1 MRRWLTAT
9 VLGVAAALVLSGCQ
23 APAGVDGKLVDDWS
37 ALGEPKVPVPTAGTC
52 YTGSAEEV
60 LDVTGADLKDAG
72 SCTVEHIAEVAH
84 VGQVTGA
91 DASRSSV
98 PAEDSAAGKAA
109 YTDCTTTVREFLGD
123 EWMAGRLYLIVHFP
137 SERQWDGGARHYR
150 CSLVEISSEGGNV
163 VKRNSS
169 LRDGLR
175 GGRPLGVGCVN
186 DFGKDAK
193 SVDRIDFVDCDAKH
207 TAEFS
212 GVYTVTPPGRPYPGD
227 DALDKLAMDG
237 CERLAARYVGLSS
250 TDIPTGLAWLYW
262 GEFKEGWGRGNQ
274 SFRCYVGVFDRN
286 KPIRGGATLKGLG
299 SKPIP
304 R

>member
-207 TAEFS
+207 TAEF
-212 GVYTVTPPGRPYPGD
+212 
-227 DALDKLAMDG
+227 
-237 CERLAARYVGLSS
+237 
-250 TDIPTGLAWLYW
+250 
-262 GEFKEGWGRGNQ
+262 
-274 SFRCYVGVFDRN
+274 
-286 KPIRGGATLKGLG
+286 
-299 SKPIP
+299 
-304 R
+304 